1 MKLTQHIYVK
11 YFLRIVKC
19 FVQTRKI
26 KIQIILKHVFILIH
40 SNKYRLKKLYWLLI
54 LSMKTK
60 GIHSVSILINL
71 IFIQQ
76 MYPCTFIV
84 ALRNN
89 IFAYIILRNIF
100 LQGWNTFSYPTSY
113 TLVWV
118 LFIYFVHFLL
128 LSI

>member
-11 YFLRIVKC
+11 YFLRIVNC

-26 KIQIILKHVFILIH
+26 NIQIILKHVFILIH

-54 LSMKTK
+54 LCMKTK
-60 GIHSVSILINL
+60 GIHSVSLLINL

-76 MYPCTFIV
+76 MYPCTFVV

-89 IFAYIILRNIF
+89 QKIIF
-100 LQGWNTFSYPTSY
+100 LHT
-113 TLVWV
+113 
-118 LFIYFVHFLL
+118 
-128 LSI
+128 